1 MHRYSAIRCLSVG
14 IKTEFLSF
22 ACLFLISGQIVYGV
36 HRQVGLITSIF
47 VCLLIIIVIA
57 IGLFLFMRRRRVKK
71 QYDHKKFGQ
80 DIVKRS
86 PKRGKSDSPVMFS
99 GGDYVKINKQS
110 GDKGDTEH
118 ILGDDLNDDQL

>member
-1 MHRYSAIRCLSVG
+1 ML
-14 IKTEFLSF
+14 EFGYKNRVLIF
-22 ACLFLISGQIVYGV
+22 ACFLIAGEIVYGV

-47 VCLLIIIVIA
+47 FCLLIIIVIA
-57 IGLFLFMRRRRVKK
+57 IGLFLFMRRRRAKK
-71 QYDHKKFGQ
+71 QYDHKQF

-110 GDKGDTEH
+110 GDKGDREH
-118 ILGDDLNDDQL
+118 ILGDDLNEDQL